1 VKKTMRLPVLLMISS
16 MRGGG
21 SERQTLLLLNHLDR
35 DRFVPHLY
43 LTERAGDLLADVPQD
58 VVIHSFQD
66 AASRSGIYYPGRVLA
81 QQVQHLRD
89 LCQRESI
96 AAIYDRTFHMTLIAG
111 PAAGPL
117 GIGRVSTI
125 VSPPDLAL
133 PLVEQRF
140 VGIKR
145 RRLSRAYRDSRSV
158 IAVSRQAADSAQQFY
173 GLADDSVRVIA
184 NPVDQAMVGEAANGA
199 APRRDD
205 RLTIVCVGRMTEE
218 KGHRDLLS
226 AIELAESGLAQ
237 DFPPATFWLIGDGP
251 LKAEL
256 EAQWKRVRCRHRV
269 EFLGM
274 VPNAAPA
281 IAAADA
287 LVLPSHFE
295 GMPNVVLEAMA
306 LGTPV
311 IATRA
316 GGTVELERDE
326 PTIVWG
332 QPSDPGSLAA
342 AIVQFATDREAAE
355 RRVAAAR
362 RLIAE
367 HHDVAA
373 TTRVIED
380 LLARSAARP

>member
-1 VKKTMRLPVLLMISS
+1 MRLPVLMMISS

-21 SERQTLLLLNHLDR
+21 SERQTLLLLHHLDR

-43 LTERAGDLLADVPQD
+43 LTERAGDLLVDVPAD

-66 AASRSGIYYPGRVLA
+66 SPSRSGIYYPGRVLS

-89 LCQRESI
+89 VCQRESI
-96 AAIYDRTFHMTLIAG
+96 AAIYDRTFLMTLIAG
-111 PAAGPL
+111 PAAAQL

-125 VSPPDLAL
+125 VSPPHLAL

-145 RRLSRAYRDSRSV
+145 RRLARAYRNSRSV
-158 IAVSRQAADSAQQFY
+158 IAVSGQAADSAKRYY

-184 NPVDQAMVGEAANGA
+184 NPVDVAMLGEAAA
-199 APRRDD
+199 EPAPPRDH

-226 AIELAESGLAQ
+226 AIAQ
-237 DFPPATFWLIGDGP
+237 TQLPEDAQPAKFWLIGDGP
-251 LKAEL
+251 LRAEL
-256 EAQWKRVRCRHRV
+256 EAQWKSIRCPHEV
-269 EFLGM
+269 DFLGT
-274 VPNAAPA
+274 VRNAAPA

-316 GGTVELERDE
+316 GGTAELERGE
-326 PTIVWG
+326 PTIGWA
-332 QPSDPGSLAA
+332 QPSDPASLAA
-342 AIVQFATDREAAE
+342 AIAEFANDREAAE

-380 LLARSAARP
+380 LLASCAPRP

>member
-1 VKKTMRLPVLLMISS
+1 MRLPVLMMISS

-43 LTERAGDLLADVPQD
+43 LTERVGDLLVDVPVD

-66 AASRSGIYYPGRVLA
+66 SASRSGIYYPGRVLS

-89 LCQRESI
+89 VCQRESI
-96 AAIYDRTFHMTLIAG
+96 AAIYDRTFLMTLIAG

-125 VSPPDLAL
+125 VSPPHLAL
-133 PLVEQRF
+133 PLVEKRF
-140 VGIKR
+140 VGLKR
-145 RRLSRAYRDSRSV
+145 RRLARAYRDSQSV
-158 IAVSRQAADSAQQFY
+158 IAVSGQAADSAKQYY

-184 NPVDQAMVGEAANGA
+184 NPVDVAMVREAATGP
-199 APRRDD
+199 APPRDH

-226 AIELAESGLAQ
+226 AIEIAQSGLPEDAQ
-237 DFPPATFWLIGDGP
+237 PAKFWLIGDGP
-251 LKAEL
+251 LRAEL
-256 EAQWKRVRCRHRV
+256 ETQWKSIRCCHQV
-269 EFLGM
+269 EFLGTL
-274 VPNAAPA
+274 PNAAAA

-316 GGTVELERDE
+316 GGTVELERNE
-326 PTIVWG
+326 PTIGWA
-332 QPSDPGSLAA
+332 QPSDPASLAA

-362 RLIAE
+362 QLIAE

-380 LLARSAARP
+380 LLARCAPRP